1 MKTVI
6 LTCILFVISTNA
18 IPVANHLRFA
28 SEKRAIGDSCG
39 SGGTCKDENECGGE
53 MKLAKSGL
61 CPHDPANIKCCL
73 TPNTCSLSSGQN
85 GVCIERSHCTAAGK
99 TPESGKCP
107 RDGASILC
115 CPSSDQ
121 MSIPSEGVDPSGD
134 SSTPHVPSD
143 GGDLS
148 GDSSTP
154 YVPDSGD
161 CGPYTGPT
169 TPIEGNEKVTYDC
182 YKIAIEHWAGS
193 QSSLDLPSDKKDN
206 SIEKSAACAFSRM
219 HDAAKAAG
227 VEMKITSGF
236 RVLARQQYFWDCGPE
251 RNCNCNN
258 CNVAAYPGRSNH
270 GRGKALD
277 IANAGGKASYAD
289 GNFCKKS
296 PVYAWLQQHGP
307 EFGFVRTVSKE
318 CWHWEYRPDEARS
331 PPAYQ

>member
-121 MSIPSEGVDPSGD
+121 MSIPSEGQRRRSKE
-134 SSTPHVPSD
+134 TR
-143 GGDLS
+143 
-148 GDSSTP
+148 
-154 YVPDSGD
+154 
-161 CGPYTGPT
+161 
-169 TPIEGNEKVTYDC
+169 K
-182 YKIAIEHWAGS
+182 
-193 QSSLDLPSDKKDN
+193 
-206 SIEKSAACAFSRM
+206 SRM
-219 HDAAKAAG
+219 TATKSQLNTGQEAK
-227 VEMKITSGF
+227 VLWIFLLTKKTTRSRKVQLVPF
-236 RVLARQQYFWDCGPE
+236 R
-251 RNCNCNN
+251 
-258 CNVAAYPGRSNH
+258 
-270 GRGKALD
+270 
-277 IANAGGKASYAD
+277 
-289 GNFCKKS
+289 
-296 PVYAWLQQHGP
+296 
-307 EFGFVRTVSKE
+307 E
-318 CWHWEYRPDEARS
+318 CMMRRKQRELR
-331 PPAYQ
+331 